1 MYDSGPHCYDA
12 PRYKFTGKERNRESG
27 LDNFGERYFGSSL
40 GRFMRPDP
48 SSVSGDVVDEQ
59 NPQAWNMYSYVQNN
73 PTNAIDPDGLDC
85 VYTQNLSKDG
95 TVTVER
101 GNCTQEG
108 GNYVNGTID
117 TNSLTYNSKTNEIGF
132 TFSNEQ
138 DQTGGAGTISLGPKP
153 GSNNS
158 NSGELN
164 PFAQG
169 VFTQLNQMNIMN
181 NTLKIYGASV
191 VLGITGGAACY
202 YLCPEAGITT
212 LGLEGAGEASTT
224 VTTGNA
230 ASISRAAAQGGR
242 KAVERALRSYQKRL
256 AEYLAKLNE
265 IKGDP
270 GSVQREINN
279 FRGLIKAAED
289 WLSKNP

>member
-1 MYDSGPHCYDA
+1 
-12 PRYKFTGKERNRESG
+12 
-27 LDNFGERYFGSSL
+27 
-40 GRFMRPDP
+40 
-48 SSVSGDVVDEQ
+48 
-59 NPQAWNMYSYVQNN
+59 MYSYVLNN
-73 PTNAIDPDGLDC
+73 PISAIDPDGLDC

-117 TNSLTYNSKTNEIGF
+117 TKSLTYDPKTDELGY

-138 DQTGGAGTISLGPKP
+138 EQTGGAGTISLGTKP
-153 GSNNS
+153 GTNNS

-191 VLGITGGAACY
+191 VLGITGGVACY

-212 LGLEGAGEASTT
+212 LGLEGATEATADVAPT
-224 VTTGNA
+224 VGQVGTV
-230 ASISRAAAQGGR
+230 SRHAAQGGR
-242 KAVERALRSYQKRL
+242 EAVKALLKKTQQNLLEHQ
-256 AEYLAKLNE
+256 AKLTQYRASGGYTSSVE
-265 IKGDP
+265 SQIK
-270 GSVQREINN
+270 N
-279 FRGLIKAAED
+279 FQGIIRACEE
-289 WLSKNP
+289 WLTKNP